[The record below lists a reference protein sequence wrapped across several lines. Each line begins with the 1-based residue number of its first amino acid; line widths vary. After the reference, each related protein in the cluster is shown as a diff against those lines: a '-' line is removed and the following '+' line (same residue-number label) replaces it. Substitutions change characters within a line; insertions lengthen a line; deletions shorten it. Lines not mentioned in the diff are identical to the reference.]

1 VFRIWIRTDPQNP
14 NSGSGSVLGLLD
26 PDRDPEYLLLHKFTY
41 FPVFFRRYKYLVSP
55 GTIKRVKMG
64 KYSYLISLKRG
75 YNDVNP
81 APHSTDTLDPDPHYD
96 FGLDTDQ
103 RETNADPNH

>member
-1 VFRIWIRTDPQNP
+1 
-14 NSGSGSVLGLLD
+14 
-26 PDRDPEYLLLHKFTY
+26 
-41 FPVFFRRYKYLVSP
+41 
-55 GTIKRVKMG
+55 MG

-81 APHSTDTLDPDPHYD
+81 APHSTGTLDPDPHYD